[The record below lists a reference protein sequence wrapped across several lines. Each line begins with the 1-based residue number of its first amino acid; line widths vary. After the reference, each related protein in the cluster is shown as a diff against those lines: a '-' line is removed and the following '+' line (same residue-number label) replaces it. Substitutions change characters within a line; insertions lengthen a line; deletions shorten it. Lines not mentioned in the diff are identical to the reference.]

1 MVKKTKLEE
10 YMMSRFENKVV
21 VITGAAGLIGK
32 TMVKKVHDEGGKVTL
47 VDMNEEALTK
57 TVDELALTKDN
68 YLIVPADVTNE
79 EQVKNYVDKTVE
91 RFGKIDGF
99 FNNAGVE
106 GTTANVEDY
115 PLDTFDFVLNVN
127 VKGAFLG
134 LKYVVPVMKKQGY
147 GSIVNTASGAG
158 LSGAPGMIGYNTSK
172 HAVIGMTRVVASE
185 VASENIRVNAV
196 APGVINSKMM
206 RRIEDNTAPGQGESA
221 QKAFNEAVPMG
232 RYGEPKEVANV
243 VAFLLSDEAAYVSQS
258 IYTVDGGQMPQ

>member
-1 MVKKTKLEE
+1 
-10 YMMSRFENKVV
+10 MMSRFEEKVV
-21 VITGAAGLIGK
+21 IITGAAGLIGK
-32 TMVKKVHDEGGKVTL
+32 TMAKQVHDEGGKVVL
-47 VDMNEEALTK
+47 VDMNEDALNK
-57 TVDELALTKDN
+57 TVDELALSKDN
-68 YLIVPADVTNE
+68 YLIVSADVTKE
-79 EQVKNYVDKTVE
+79 EQVKNYVDKTIE
-91 RFGKIDGF
+91 HFGKVDGF

-115 PLDTFDFVLNVN
+115 PLDTFEFVLDVN

-158 LSGAPGMIGYNTSK
+158 LIGSPGMIGYNTSK

-206 RRIEDNTAPGQGESA
+206 RRIEENTAPGQGDAA
-221 QKAFNEAVPMG
+221 QEAFNNAVPMG
-232 RYGEPKEVANV
+232 RYGEPNEVTNV
-243 VAFLLSDEAAYVSQS
+243 VAFLLSDEAAYVTQS